1 MRRINWR
8 MVIFGGLLLI
18 LAMGFFFFMMT
29 IAPTSN
35 DPVKLMKTVG
45 SASGTVG
52 GVSIVLIIL
61 GLIGKKS

>member
-8 MVIFGGLLLI
+8 LVIFGGLLLMMA
-18 LAMGFFFFMMT
+18 LGFFFFMMT
-29 IAPTSN
+29 IAPSST
-35 DPVKLMKTVG
+35 DPVELMRTVG

-52 GVSIVLIIL
+52 GVSVVLIIV

>member
-18 LAMGFFFFMMT
+18 LAMGFFFFMMI

-35 DPVKLMKTVG
+35 DPVELMKTVG